1 MIDLSSND
9 PELNGK
15 YLGTISKDFVQV
27 VDVIKEA
34 SYAIRKRGFS
44 EYPIFPVCSIE
55 IPVGQ
60 LLIRKYEVGTDLNYY
75 VSYLDEFLQR
85 KIVEDE
91 AYFKSVYKNP
101 DEYCCLFVVDEEFTN
116 FVFIPY
122 PED

>member
-1 MIDLSSND
+1 MFDYSAND
-9 PELNGK
+9 PELNGR
-15 YLGTISKDFVQV
+15 YLGTISTDFVQV
-27 VDVIKEA
+27 ADTLKEA

-44 EYPIFPVCSIE
+44 DYPVFPLSKVE

-60 LLIRKYEVGTDLNYY
+60 LLIRKYEVGTDWNYY
-75 VSYLDEFLQR
+75 VSFLDEFLQR

-91 AYFKSVYKNP
+91 EVFKAAYKDP